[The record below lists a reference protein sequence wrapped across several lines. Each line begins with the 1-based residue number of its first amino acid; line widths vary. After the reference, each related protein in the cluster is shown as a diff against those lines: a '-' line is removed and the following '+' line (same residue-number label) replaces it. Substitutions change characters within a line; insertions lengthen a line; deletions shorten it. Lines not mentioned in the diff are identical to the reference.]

1 MPTIFELRNFRIV
14 IETRDHAPPHV
25 HCKGPGSVARVE
37 IQTRTVMSN
46 NGVGSKDLARLKA
59 LIEKYE
65 DVLMDEWRRI
75 HG

>member
-1 MPTIFELRNFRIV
+1 MPTIFELRNFRV
-14 IETRDHAPPHV
+14 TIETRVHPPPHV
-25 HCKGPGSVARVE
+25 HCKGPGSVARIE
-37 IQTRTVMSN
+37 IRTRAVMSN
-46 NGVGSKDLARLKA
+46 DGVSGKDLARLKS